1 MNSSSLIV
9 SALGGVMLLATTAAP
24 VSAYQTGGHG
34 HAAAQSLR
42 NHEPPDPCLRFHER
56 RAHAHCVAS
65 LSAGKRRHER
75 LDPYK
80 N

>member
-1 MNSSSLIV
+1 MNASLLTGA
-9 SALGGVMLLATTAAP
+9 ALGAVILWATSAAP
-24 VSAYQTGGHG
+24 VSAYQSGGHG
-34 HAAAQSLR
+34 HGAAQNVR

-56 RAHAHCVAS
+56 RAHAHCVSELAS
-65 LSAGKRRHER
+65 GRRQHDR